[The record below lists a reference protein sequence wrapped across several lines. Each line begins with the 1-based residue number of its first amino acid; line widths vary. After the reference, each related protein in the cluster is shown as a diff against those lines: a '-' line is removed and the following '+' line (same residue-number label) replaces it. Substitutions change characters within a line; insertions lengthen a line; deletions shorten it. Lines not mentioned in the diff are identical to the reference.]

1 MAQESAAK
9 ARKLNAFRRRLPH
22 CSASALGAILQAVQ
36 DTGLPEGGVGR
47 DALRAARDYQCN
59 EETSY
64 GSLIEHIWVKTSTG
78 EWHAI
83 PICNPFAFLLVA
95 VRDCCQFSSFL
106 LARLQDHP
114 STPDNP
120 WTLLIYSDEVT
131 PGNPLATMNNRKF
144 HAVYWSFLELG
155 RNALSNEE
163 GWFTILLEYSIYVS
177 QAQGGLSQVFGQ
189 LIKVFF
195 DESGHNFKTA
205 GILLK
210 FPSCSIRLWA
220 TLGGILQDGGAHK
233 AVWHNRGDGASMCC
247 IRCLNLCEVSSHLC
261 EEDDEDLLVSNV
273 IKSAELV
280 PATSANI
287 RNKVRHLE
295 AQYNAN
301 VGAGEFV
308 EMQQALGMTYHPMS
322 ILLDRSLDEIVDPC
336 KIFIHDWMHGLFVGG
351 VWNIVLYLFLEMF
364 INAGVKDIYT
374 TFSNFIAGWSWPG
387 RINGAH
393 LHEIF
398 EENRKDKHRAAKR
411 IKAQASDML
420 SIVGVTKMFIVS
432 VVLQSDFPFKPQS
445 DAVLALVWLVDLIVA
460 VPTLK
465 IHPSRIL
472 AASEDFLEKFVS
484 AWGHEW
490 TIPKFHWLLHFHQQ
504 LLLNCFCL
512 ERKHRVPKRYA
523 GDLKN
528 TSRDASKSL
537 LMEVICHH
545 LGQLADSNT
554 LNFKVGLV
562 NGHACTKKLS
572 KSICDMLDVNVQDVH
587 CSIESRFN
595 GFGTC
600 RRHDLVLFKDGAAVG
615 VAKIVLH
622 YAVHGVPVSAVSMF
636 NYLCGNDEQG
646 WSIWKEAA
654 TSGNHELIETECIIT
669 TLVYCKLQFN
679 KIKVIMPLGYR

>member
-47 DALRAARDYQCN
+47 GALRDARDYQCN

-95 VRDCCQFSSFL
+95 VRDCCQFNSFL

-144 HAVYWSFLELG
+144 HAVYWSFLEFG
-155 RNALSNEE
+155 RNALSSEE
-163 GWFTILLEYSIYVS
+163 GWFTILLEYSKYVS
-177 QAQGGLSQVFGQ
+177 KAQGGLSQVFGQ
-189 LIKVFF
+189 VIKVFF
-195 DESGHNFKTA
+195 DKSGHNFKTA

-261 EEDDEDLLVSNV
+261 EEDDENLLVSNV
-273 IKSAELV
+273 IKYAELV
-280 PATSANI
+280 EATSANI
-287 RNKVRHLE
+287 RSKVRHLE
-295 AQYNAN
+295 AQYAK
-301 VGAGEFV
+301 VKPGEFV

-398 EENRKDKHRAAKR
+398 EENRKDNHREAK
-411 IKAQASDML
+411 KND
-420 SIVGVTKMFIVS
+420 
-432 VVLQSDFPFKPQS
+432 QSPG
-445 DAVLALVWLVDLIVA
+445 I
-460 VPTLK
+460 
-465 IHPSRIL
+465 
-472 AASEDFLEKFVS
+472 
-484 AWGHEW
+484 
-490 TIPKFHWLLHFHQQ
+490 
-504 LLLNCFCL
+504 
-512 ERKHRVPKRYA
+512 RYA
-523 GDLKN
+523 IH
-528 TSRDASKSL
+528 SW
-537 LMEVICHH
+537 
-545 LGQLADSNT
+545 
-554 LNFKVGLV
+554 
-562 NGHACTKKLS
+562 
-572 KSICDMLDVNVQDVH
+572 CDKDVH
-587 CSIESRFN
+587 SHCGIEI
-595 GFGTC
+595 G
-600 RRHDLVLFKDGAAVG
+600 
-615 VAKIVLH
+615 
-622 YAVHGVPVSAVSMF
+622 
-636 NYLCGNDEQG
+636 
-646 WSIWKEAA
+646 
-654 TSGNHELIETECIIT
+654 SG
-669 TLVYCKLQFN
+669 LQT
-679 KIKVIMPLGYR
+679 IL